1 MDSRVNFWNNV
12 SMAITIGSMIMNI
25 WVEYFVANKSV
36 LNNHAQMRENIKFVE
51 PEPEF
56 IYKRFCQSREA
67 AITFAKSMEKRG
79 YHTSIKTDGSH
90 LV

>member
-1 MDSRVNFWNNV
+1 LDSRVSFWNNV

-25 WVEYFVANKSV
+25 WVEYFVQPKSI
-36 LNNHAQMRENIKFVE
+36 LNNHAQMRENLKFVE

-56 IYKRFCQSREA
+56 IHKRFCQSREDA
-67 AITFAKSMEKRG
+67 YAFAKSMENRG
-79 YHTSIKTDGSH
+79 YYTSIKTDGSH